1 MRDLILKQCVM
12 YNLTHDLNKCI
23 ENLQNMTTDF
33 ENEDEIHVYTEPAE
47 LMSILELI
55 YFKLG
60 FSFDEELNTL
70 QDGHPELV
78 GANQA
83 ILQLITKD
91 LFRRHLSKLKAE
103 NFMKLVEEQI
113 FAKGWSRYQ
122 YWQEVQTEMISRSVL
137 PDTGDTFDEEEEEKQ
152 ANLENQKKESYN
164 QGLEAKLDQFKER
177 FTDIASLTV
186 KGSAQ
191 LVGLVKM
198 KVLSKSV
205 TVRLLGLHCQTD
217 RLKLDLLYELL
228 ENIADVPRYEFNDFC
243 EVLLEFLVPIER
255 KLFLEDHQLFK
266 RINHKLYNRIK
277 GRCPALQEFLFTLKI
292 EFVERCT

>member
-1 MRDLILKQCVM
+1 
-12 YNLTHDLNKCI
+12 
-23 ENLQNMTTDF
+23 MTMDF

-137 PDTGDTFDEEEEEKQ
+137 PDTGDTFDEEEEEKK